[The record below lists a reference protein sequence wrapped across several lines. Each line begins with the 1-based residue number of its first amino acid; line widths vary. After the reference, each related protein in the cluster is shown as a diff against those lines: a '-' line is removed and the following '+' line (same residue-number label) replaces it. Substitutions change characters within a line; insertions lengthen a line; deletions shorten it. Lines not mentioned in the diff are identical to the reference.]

1 MRWDETSLPEVYGAA
16 RELTPEALATW
27 RTTLPALVPASPTI
41 RNVVD
46 LGCGTGRFSRLL
58 AELYGGAIIAMD
70 PSVRMLA
77 HRVSIDRGSVR
88 FLAGVA
94 EGIPL
99 ATQASD
105 LVFLS
110 MVYHHLV
117 SIPQALEEMRRV
129 LRPSGLVIV
138 RNSTREAHEE
148 GYEYLRFFPEAME
161 LERQR
166 MPTRGAVTRAFVDL
180 GFTGARHLVVRQQ
193 IAENHSELLRR
204 IRLRGLS
211 SLAAISDA
219 AFYRGLHDL
228 EQYCLAADQTRPSSS
243 Q

>member
-58 AELYGGAIIAMD
+58 AELNGGAIIAID
-70 PSVRMLA
+70 PSVRRA
-77 HRVSIDRGSVR
+77 
-88 FLAGVA
+88 F
-94 EGIPL
+94 P
-99 ATQASD
+99 
-105 LVFLS
+105 
-110 MVYHHLV
+110 
-117 SIPQALEEMRRV
+117 RV
-129 LRPSGLVIV
+129 LRDEVVIDH
-138 RNSTREAHEE
+138 RH
-148 GYEYLRFFPEAME
+148 LRFFPEAME

-166 MPTRGAVTRAFVDL
+166 MPTRGALTRAFLDL

-204 IRLRGLS
+204 IHLRGLS

-219 AFYRGLHDL
+219 AFYRARSPRRVRQG
-228 EQYCLAADQTRPSSS
+228 CRTR
-243 Q
+243 